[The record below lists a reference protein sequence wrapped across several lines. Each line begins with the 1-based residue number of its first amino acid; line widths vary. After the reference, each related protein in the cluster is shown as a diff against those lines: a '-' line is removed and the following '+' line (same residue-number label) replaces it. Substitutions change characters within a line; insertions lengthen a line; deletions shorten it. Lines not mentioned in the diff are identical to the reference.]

1 MARIQRDPEQ
11 QRQYMLETPIPKLIS
26 TLAVPT
32 VLSMLITSLYNMADT
47 YFVSQINTS
56 ASGAVGVV
64 FSIMTIIQAVGFT
77 VGMGTGSIAAQLM
90 GKGEMRQAD
99 GYASSAV
106 VMALVCG
113 MAVTVC
119 GLWNLEGLIWEMGA
133 TRTIFPYAMS
143 YAQYIL
149 LGAPVMV
156 LSFLLNNLL
165 RWQGKANLGVIGMGF
180 GGVLNIFLDPIFIF
194 VLDLEI
200 AGAAIATLISQ
211 CVSLGILSS
220 FFLRGRSNLHITPKL
235 ISRRP
240 GTYWRIFKS
249 GLPSFLRQGVA
260 GAASMAMNRAAYIY
274 GDPAVAAMA
283 IVSKVFMF
291 ILSAVIGFGHGF
303 QPVVG
308 YNYGAGKLDRVKQ
321 AVLFPLKTC
330 TIGLTIAAAFGF
342 AFAPQIIQFFRND
355 PEVIAIG
362 ARAFRWQCLTLP
374 LGAVLA
380 FANMLFQSLGKAWR
394 AAFLAVCKQGIC
406 FIPVVTILSRNFG
419 LTGLEVS
426 QTVADFITILCS
438 AALIL
443 HFFLKEF
450 GKENATSNQN

>member
-1 MARIQRDPEQ
+1 MKRLQRSPEQ
-11 QRQYMLETPIPKLIS
+11 QREYMLETPIPKLIS

-90 GKGEMRQAD
+90 GRGENGRAD
-99 GYASSAV
+99 LYASSSV
-106 VMALVCG
+106 VMALVMG
-113 MAVTVC
+113 LAVTIG
-119 GLWNLEGLIWEMGA
+119 GLCNLEGLIWQMGA
-133 TRTIFPYAMS
+133 TETIFPYAIS
-143 YAQYIL
+143 YARYIL

-165 RWQGKANLGVIGMGF
+165 RWQGKANRGVIGMGF
-180 GGVLNIFLDPIFIF
+180 GGMLNIFLDPVFIF
-194 VLDLEI
+194 VLDLGI
-200 AGAAIATLISQ
+200 AGAAVATLLSQ

-220 FFLRGRSNLHITPKL
+220 FFIRGESDIHLRRKL
-235 ISRRP
+235 VSPSIKI
-240 GTYWRIFKS
+240 YWHIFKS
-249 GLPSFLRQGVA
+249 GMPSFLRQGVA
-260 GAASMAMNRAAYIY
+260 GVASMALNRAAHPY

-291 ILSAVIGFGHGF
+291 IMSAVIGFGQGF

-308 YNYGAGKLDRVKQ
+308 YNYGAGNRDRVKQ
-321 AVLFPLKTC
+321 AVLFSLKTC
-330 TIGLTIAAAFGF
+330 TIGLSIAAVFGF
-342 AFAPQIIQFFRND
+342 VFAPQVITFFRND

-362 ARAFRWQCLTLP
+362 SRAFRWQCLTLP
-374 LGAVLA
+374 LGAVMT
-380 FANMLFQSLGKAWR
+380 FANMLFQSLGKSWR
-394 AAFLAVCKQGIC
+394 ASFLAVCKQGLC
-406 FIPVVTILSRNFG
+406 FIPVVLVLPRRFG
-419 LTGLEVS
+419 LSGLVVS
-426 QTVADFITILCS
+426 QTVADLLTILCS
-438 AALIL
+438 GVLLI

-450 GKENATSNQN
+450 GKEASEV